1 MFQGRQVD
9 ARERRIS
16 LTIPRGHEQVLV
28 VDDEAFIVKILS
40 AFLKQLGYQ
49 ALSTT
54 SGVEALQMFV
64 VNQDRISLV
73 ILDQTMP
80 DMSGVDLASKLRSI
94 RPNIPIIMFSG
105 YGEEEMRRETKDLGI
120 TAFMRKPV
128 THDQLAI
135 TVRKALDTPREKTIL
150 H

>member
-1 MFQGRQVD
+1 M
-9 ARERRIS
+9 
-16 LTIPRGHEQVLV
+16 TIPRGHEQVLV

-49 ALSTT
+49 PLATT
-54 SGVEALQMFV
+54 SGVEAWHMFV
-64 VNQDRISLV
+64 EHQDRVSLV

-80 DMSGVDLASKLRSI
+80 DMSGADLASKLRRL
-94 RPNIPIIMFSG
+94 RPDMPIIMFSG

-128 THDQLAI
+128 THDQLAL
-135 TVRKALDTPREKTIL
+135 TVRKALDTAREKTTEKDPCG
-150 H
+150 HS